1 MVTALHVA
9 SDVGRLA
16 MEFMH
21 LYKVILV
28 DIGVTEAI
36 YVDNAAKLAG
46 LETELPS
53 TCAKPGTLY

>member
-1 MVTALHVA
+1 
-9 SDVGRLA
+9 

-36 YVDNAAKLAG
+36 CVDNAAKSAG